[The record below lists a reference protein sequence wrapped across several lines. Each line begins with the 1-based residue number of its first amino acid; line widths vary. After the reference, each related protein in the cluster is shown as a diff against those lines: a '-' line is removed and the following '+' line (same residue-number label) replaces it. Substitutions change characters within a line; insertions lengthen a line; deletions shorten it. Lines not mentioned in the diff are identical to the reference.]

1 MGQYDSVRSTPAS
14 EPTDEIDLMDLFAI
28 IWEGRWI
35 IFAVNV
41 IAAIAGFVVIK
52 ALPSIYR
59 VEAVLAGPSSYQLQ
73 VLQPSTLAQRPSTQE
88 DDPREV
94 YGVDYQVA
102 AIDPLNVYVSALA
115 AVNSLSLKRQ
125 YWLAEGREFAGAE
138 FDDEDSEE
146 GLEAFA
152 KSLQLTQPKT
162 VDSTS
167 AVAQLSFLT
176 ENPEKGVEVLNR
188 YLAFAERQIMARQ
201 LKQLQ
206 RALQVSLARLEEDY
220 ASLVTQER
228 QSLGDELIR
237 LQEAH
242 EVATALGIRELASE
256 KIENV
261 WLSLLDGRLYLL
273 GSAVLEEEISALTAR
288 KDKPL
293 EAFVPRLREMGRWRE
308 QINRDLQRLESAAA
322 QVSPFSIVAPPE
334 ASLSPVKPNKPL
346 LLIAVVFAA
355 FIVSVF
361 GVLFRHG
368 WKSYHARTA
377 EAE

>member
-138 FDDEDSEE
+138 FDGEDSEE